1 MINTRYEIIK
11 KLGEGRSSVY
21 LCRDREFP
29 EKEYAIKI
37 LPAVTD
43 NHEQEIFIKEFF
55 TLQRLQHPGIVE
67 AFEIGTVLNTDGEIG
82 IETGSTFITMEYFE
96 GEELLSSKKIHNE
109 KNLKEIVKQ
118 ICAVLYYL
126 HQSKYIYYD
135 LKPENI
141 LVSFKDEDLQIRLID
156 FGLAE
161 YFPSTSDYEIK
172 GTAYY
177 IAPELLKK
185 ESHNHSVDFYSLGI
199 ILYQLIYK
207 RFPFDAKNEL
217 DIYKFA
223 IEHIFD
229 YPSSDNFTQEFINIV
244 KKLLEKDVEK
254 RYRSALAI
262 IKDLG
267 YSIDISITKEFLPAR
282 IYSCRDDIIKILSK
296 YFSNKSSSEVYS
308 IKGFDGVGKTSLLQ
322 KMHEL
327 NPDAIMVSGV
337 KGKSAEELIKYLL
350 RQIIFSKAVYLNLSE
365 DEKLTLLKLLR
376 KSEKEIIDELRINV
390 ALLTSKS
397 KFILLIDDFN
407 LFDPFACDLLLDII
421 PLLQVNNIK
430 VILTETSGHNF
441 LSSKINNVKDIT
453 LGSFTKEE
461 MTLFLEGSY
470 SSAIPHEDIKRLIT
484 TNADL
489 IPGNIKSFIKDLILF
504 RIMKFSES
512 GVIFSDEEEKLST
525 LTEAHYT
532 IYDLRLANL
541 SKRELITAKILSA
554 LDIYIDLNLLSLLL
568 ALSREETEKIIQNL
582 QLNNIIQKFAF
593 GQTLIFTSDA
603 IKKYIYASIENK
615 NELHLQIAKKLTEK
629 APSLNRLEEARQ
641 YEFAGEFGKCFNI
654 TLEEINEAEKR
665 SAFAHMQRMI
675 IHLLELPFEN
685 KLIGSLKNRL
695 SEVYLKL
702 GDVQSS
708 LKTIKELKTT
718 LPKGRHDN
726 KLFIIE
732 GSALIAAGEYEL
744 GKKVIT
750 ELLNKIEDEEEKRR
764 LQVELAYADFELKM
778 YEKAREQCNLILKIK
793 NLSPELTGRCY
804 NLKGMI
810 DIYQKNDMSSAL
822 DNFQY
827 AKNKFAEAGQPARVA
842 GAEVNI
848 GNIYNILA
856 DYEKAEMHWRSA
868 SKINQSIGNLDQ
880 EGLLLQNFGLFYLDK
895 QKYLL
900 SIESYL
906 KAQSIFLSL
915 GKESNSGLIQINLS
929 EVYLKTCDYQKSLN
943 NALEAYKIFNRLK
956 NFEETCESL
965 VLLAKLYYTLAF
977 STKMEETIKLFEE
990 ILNRAELP
998 VKYYTNLKYLKF
1010 LLHLVR
1016 KEKIVFDGLV
1026 ELVNEY
1032 KSLDE
1037 RELMIECRFLMIH
1050 CLLHERRY
1058 NDAYAHLIEN
1068 DLVELC
1074 SQNSILEAERE
1085 YFLGIISKNF
1095 TSDSLLPSLV
1105 YFEKAYELIKDENIS
1120 ELTWKVLYEI
1130 SELYIERGNLNK
1142 AKHFVTY
1149 TRELIY
1155 LIAERIES
1163 PRLRAA
1169 YLRQD
1174 ERLNTLKK
1182 LENFYPQK

>member
-11 KLGEGRSSVY
+11 KLGQGRSSVY
-21 LCRDREFP
+21 LCRDIEFP

-37 LPAVTD
+37 LPPVKD

-55 TLQRLQHPGIVE
+55 TLQRLKHPAIIE
-67 AFEIGTVLNTDGEIG
+67 AFELGTVFHTDGEKG

-96 GEELLSSKKIHNE
+96 GEELLSSNKIQNE

-141 LVSFKDEDLQIRLID
+141 LVSFKDENPQIRLID
-156 FGLAE
+156 LGLAE
-161 YFPSTSDYEIK
+161 YSPSPTDYEIK

-185 ESHNHSVDFYSLGI
+185 EIHNHSVDFYSLGV
-199 ILYQLIYK
+199 ILYQIIYK
-207 RFPFDAKNEL
+207 RFPFDAKSEL
-217 DIYKFA
+217 DIYKSA
-223 IEHIFD
+223 IENVFD
-229 YPSSDNFTQEFINIV
+229 FPSSDNFTQEFINIV

-254 RYRSALAI
+254 RYRSALTI

-267 YSIDISITKEFLPAR
+267 FSFDISITKEFLPAKV
-282 IYSCRDDIIKILSK
+282 YSCRDNVINILSK
-296 YFSNKSSSEVYS
+296 YIADKSSSEIYT
-308 IKGFDGVGKTSLLQ
+308 IKGFDGVGKTTLLE
-322 KMHEL
+322 KMQEIYT
-327 NPDAIMVSGV
+327 NAVMISGV
-337 KGKSAEELIKYLL
+337 KGKSAEELIRYLL
-350 RQIIFSKAVYLNLSE
+350 RQIIFSNAVYQNHSE
-365 DEKLTLLKLLR
+365 EEKLTLLMLLR
-376 KSEKEIIDELRINV
+376 KSEKEIIDELRITV

-397 KFILLIDDFN
+397 KFILMIDDFN
-407 LFDPFACDLLLDII
+407 LYDPLASDLLVEII

-430 VILTETSGHNF
+430 VILSESSGHGF
-441 LSSKINNVKDIT
+441 LSSKINNIKDIT
-453 LGSFTKEE
+453 LGPFTKEE
-461 MTLFLEGSY
+461 MVRFIEESY
-470 SSAIPHEDIKRLIT
+470 SSDFPQEDIKRLIT

-504 RIMKFSES
+504 GIMKFSES
-512 GVIFSDEEEKLST
+512 GLIFSDEEGKLST

-541 SKRELITAKILSA
+541 SKRDLITAKIISA
-554 LDIYIDLNLLSLLL
+554 LDIYIDSNQLSLLL
-568 ALSREETEKIIQNL
+568 GLSREETEKIILNL
-582 QLNNIIQKFAF
+582 QLNNIIQKFAS
-593 GQTLIFTSDA
+593 GQTIIFTSEA

-615 NELHLQIAKKLTEK
+615 KEFHLKIAKKLSK
-629 APSLNRLEEARQ
+629 KIPSLNRLEEARQ
-641 YEFAGEFGKCFNI
+641 YELAEEFETCFHI
-654 TLEEINEAEKR
+654 TMDEIIEAEKH
-665 SAFAHMQRMI
+665 SAYAYMQRLLS
-675 IHLLELPFEN
+675 HLLQLPLEN
-685 KLIGSLKNRL
+685 KLIDSLKIKL

-708 LKTIKELKTT
+708 LKTIKELKST
-718 LPKGRHDN
+718 LPKGNQDN

-732 GSALIAAGEYEL
+732 GSALISAGEYES

-750 ELLNKIEDEEEKRR
+750 ELLKKIEDKEEKRR
-764 LQVELAYADFELKM
+764 LKVELAYADFELKM
-778 YEKAREQCNLILKIK
+778 YEEAREQCNILLEEE
-793 NLSPELTGRCY
+793 NLSPEITGRCY
-804 NLKGMI
+804 NLMGMI

-822 DNFQY
+822 ENFQN
-827 AKNKFAEAGQPARVA
+827 AKHKFAEAGQPARAA

-848 GNIYNILA
+848 GNIYSIQK
-856 DYEKAEMHWRSA
+856 DYEKAEMHWQSA
-868 SKINQSIGNLDQ
+868 SKINQSIGNLEQ
-880 EGLLLQNFGLFYLDK
+880 EGILLQSLGVFYYDRT
-895 QKYLL
+895 KY
-900 SIESYL
+900 ESAVQSYI
-906 KAQSIFLSL
+906 KAQNIFLSL
-915 GKESNSGLIQINLS
+915 GKEVRRGQVLWNLGEVFLSLCEYQKVLESIDGARTLFERIQNYEELADVLFILGKLYFKIGFYNKLEETFVEFNSNYSKLSASNNFEILREFIGQWVLFGKSRLVSTEKLRIISEEFFKREDGKNFLESSFLLIKLLIQQS
-929 EVYLKTCDYQKSLN
+929 
-943 NALEAYKIFNRLK
+943 
-956 NFEETCESL
+956 
-965 VLLAKLYYTLAF
+965 
-977 STKMEETIKLFEE
+977 
-990 ILNRAELP
+990 
-998 VKYYTNLKYLKF
+998 
-1010 LLHLVR
+1010 
-1016 KEKIVFDGLV
+1016 
-1026 ELVNEY
+1026 
-1032 KSLDE
+1032 
-1037 RELMIECRFLMIH
+1037 
-1050 CLLHERRY
+1050 RY
-1058 NDAYAHLIEN
+1058 NEAIEEMN
-1068 DLVELC
+1068 RSKLVELC

-1095 TSDSLLPSLV
+1095 TSDSLLPPLV

-1120 ELTWKVLYEI
+1120 ELTWKVLFEI

>member
-11 KLGEGRSSVY
+11 KLGEGRSSIY
-21 LCRDREFP
+21 LCRDIEFP

-37 LPAVTD
+37 LPPVKD

-55 TLQRLQHPGIVE
+55 TLQRLKHPSIIE
-67 AFEIGTVLNTDGEIG
+67 AFELGTVFHTDGEKG

-96 GEELLSSKKIHNE
+96 GEELLSSNKIQNE

-141 LVSFKDEDLQIRLID
+141 LVSFKDENPQIRLID
-156 FGLAE
+156 LGLAE
-161 YFPSTSDYEIK
+161 YSPSPTDYEIK

-185 ESHNHSVDFYSLGI
+185 EIHNHSVDFYSLGV
-199 ILYQLIYK
+199 ILYQIIYK
-207 RFPFDAKNEL
+207 RFPFDAKSEL
-217 DIYKFA
+217 DIYKSA
-223 IEHIFD
+223 IENVFD
-229 YPSSDNFTQEFINIV
+229 FPSSDNFTQEFIIIV

-254 RYRSALAI
+254 RYRSALTI

-267 YSIDISITKEFLPAR
+267 FSFDISITKEFLPAKVF
-282 IYSCRDDIIKILSK
+282 SCRDNVINILSK
-296 YFSNKSSSEVYS
+296 YIADKSSSEIYT
-308 IKGFDGVGKTSLLQ
+308 IKGFDGVGKTTLLE
-322 KMHEL
+322 KMREIYT
-327 NPDAIMVSGV
+327 NAVMISGV
-337 KGKSAEELIKYLL
+337 KGKSAEELISYLL
-350 RQIIFSKAVYLNLSE
+350 RQIIFSNAVYQNYSE
-365 DEKLTLLKLLR
+365 EERLTLLKLLR
-376 KSEKEIIDELRINV
+376 KSEKEIIDELRMTV

-407 LFDPFACDLLLDII
+407 LYNQLASDLLVEII

-430 VILTETSGHNF
+430 VILSESSGHSV
-441 LSSKINNVKDIT
+441 LSSKINNIKDIT
-453 LGSFTKEE
+453 LGPFTKEE
-461 MTLFLEGSY
+461 MVSFIEESY
-470 SSAIPHEDIKRLIT
+470 SSDFPQEDIKRLIT

-504 RIMKFSES
+504 GIMKFSES
-512 GVIFSDEEEKLST
+512 GLIFSDEEGKLST

-541 SKRELITAKILSA
+541 SKRDLITAKIISA
-554 LDIYIDLNLLSLLL
+554 LDIYIDSNQLSLLL
-568 ALSREETEKIIQNL
+568 GLSREETEKINLNL
-582 QLNNIIQKFAF
+582 QLNNIIQKFAS
-593 GQTLIFTSDA
+593 GQTIIFTSEA
-603 IKKYIYASIENK
+603 IKKYIYAAIENK
-615 NELHLQIAKKLTEK
+615 KEFHLKIAKKLSK
-629 APSLNRLEEARQ
+629 KIPFLNRLEEARQ
-641 YEFAGEFGKCFNI
+641 YELAEEFETCFNI
-654 TLEEINEAEKR
+654 TMDEIIDAEKH
-665 SAFAHMQRMI
+665 SAYAYMQR
-675 IHLLELPFEN
+675 LLNRLLQLPLEN
-685 KLIGSLKNRL
+685 KLIDSLKIRL

-708 LKTIKELKTT
+708 LKTIKELKST
-718 LPKGRHDN
+718 LPKGNQDN

-732 GSALIAAGEYEL
+732 GSALISAGEYES

-750 ELLNKIEDEEEKRR
+750 ELLKKIEDEEEKRR
-764 LQVELAYADFELKM
+764 LKVELAYADFELKM
-778 YEKAREQCNLILKIK
+778 YEEAREQCNILLEEE
-793 NLSPELTGRCY
+793 NLSPEITGRCY
-804 NLKGMI
+804 NLRGMI

-822 DNFQY
+822 ENFQN
-827 AKNKFAEAGQPARVA
+827 AKHKFAEADQPARAA

-848 GNIYNILA
+848 GNIYSIQK
-856 DYEKAEMHWRSA
+856 DYEKAEMHWQRA
-868 SKINQSIGNLDQ
+868 AKINQSIGNLEQ
-880 EGLLLQNFGLFYLDK
+880 EGILLQSLGVFYYDRT
-895 QKYLL
+895 KY
-900 SIESYL
+900 ESAVQSYI
-906 KAQSIFLSL
+906 KAQNIFLSL
-915 GKESNSGLIQINLS
+915 GKEVRRGQVLWNLGEVFLSLCEYQKVLESIDGARTLFERIQNYEELADVLFILGKLYFKIGFYNKLEETFVEFNSNYSKLSASNNFEILREFIGQWVLFGKSRLVSTEKLRIISEEFFKREDSKNFLESSFLLIKLLIQQS
-929 EVYLKTCDYQKSLN
+929 
-943 NALEAYKIFNRLK
+943 
-956 NFEETCESL
+956 
-965 VLLAKLYYTLAF
+965 
-977 STKMEETIKLFEE
+977 
-990 ILNRAELP
+990 
-998 VKYYTNLKYLKF
+998 
-1010 LLHLVR
+1010 
-1016 KEKIVFDGLV
+1016 
-1026 ELVNEY
+1026 
-1032 KSLDE
+1032 
-1037 RELMIECRFLMIH
+1037 
-1050 CLLHERRY
+1050 RY
-1058 NDAYAHLIEN
+1058 NEAIEEMN
-1068 DLVELC
+1068 RSKLVELC

-1095 TSDSLLPSLV
+1095 TSDLLLPPLV

-1120 ELTWKVLYEI
+1120 ELTWKVLFEI